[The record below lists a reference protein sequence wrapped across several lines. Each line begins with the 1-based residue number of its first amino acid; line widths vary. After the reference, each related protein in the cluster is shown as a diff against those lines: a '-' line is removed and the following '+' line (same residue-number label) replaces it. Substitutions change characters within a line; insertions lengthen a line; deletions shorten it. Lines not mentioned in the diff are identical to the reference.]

1 FVGLFLA
8 VEIGVWI
15 ALFSYGEVWAWIALP
30 FQLLTFVHFISLIWA
45 RMRPLWWRILV
56 SWPALRFPS
65 RTRLAL
71 PWAVA
76 APPRPYPR
84 AAGRTTHRRPSG
96 PLHVGG
102 SPARHLRAGRR
113 AVARPGVPDRRLR
126 DDGVAPRRGRDT
138 PGPRAVVCPG
148 RTVFCVPRES

>member
-56 SWPALRFPS
+56 SWPALWFTS
-65 RTRLAL
+65 GTGLAL

-76 APPRPYPR
+76 AALGLYPWGWQLAFVIAAFGFWQSHR
-84 AAGRTTHRRPSG
+84 ATPEHVTLLLDGQHHAGQ
-96 PLHVGG
+96 
-102 SPARHLRAGRR
+102 
-113 AVARPGVPDRRLR
+113 RRLPSAETR
-126 DDGVAPRRGRDT
+126 QTGW
-138 PGPRAVVCPG
+138 PGPR
-148 RTVFCVPRES
+148 T